1 VKGRCVVNV
10 HTSYIAQVKWMCGQ
24 DMGENYN
31 KSKKDEI
38 AKVYAVLREEW
49 NYREILYEQRV
60 VATE

>member
-1 VKGRCVVNV
+1 MNV

-49 NYREILYEQRV
+49 NYRENLYEQRV